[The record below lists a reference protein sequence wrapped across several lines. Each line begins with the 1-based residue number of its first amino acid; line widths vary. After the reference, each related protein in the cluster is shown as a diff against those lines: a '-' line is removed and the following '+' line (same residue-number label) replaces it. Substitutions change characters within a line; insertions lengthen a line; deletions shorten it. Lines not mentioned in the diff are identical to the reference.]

1 MRALKQDTPEPSTFV
16 ITGKFDLIQH
26 SRQKFH
32 LVLSN
37 GQVIPGVINP
47 EILDVENMREFWG
60 RRVTIKGLVHFN
72 PGRKVRLFEAQSIK
86 PAESGEEIFER
97 VPKAPEPQLLF
108 DVESPKLSAAPA
120 LEEIWGRWPGDESI
134 DELLTAL
141 TQ

>member
-1 MRALKQDTPEPSTFV
+1 
-16 ITGKFDLIQH
+16 
-26 SRQKFH
+26 
-32 LVLSN
+32 
-37 GQVIPGVINP
+37 
-47 EILDVENMREFWG
+47 MREFWG
-60 RRVTIKGLVHFN
+60 KSVTIKGLVHFN

-86 PAESGEEIFER
+86 VAESGEEMFER

-108 DVESPKLSAAPA
+108 DVETSKLSAAPA